1 MGIEKATHELTRK
14 SLELTVREDALSHT
28 TMGDFYWD
36 ACMQAEPRF
45 VHSLTEHEVPEAIQ
59 EPRES
64 ASYASALVLFDTKDE
79 PFAYQKD
86 NGIDTA
92 LAWRDAHY
100 KTENG
105 EVWIPAGAIFMATW
119 NGDYPSPATTF
130 NEEGIIAVHPKVAP
144 DFAYLRRLSTWSTA
158 DEIREAGAELG
169 VDAMPYADESIDGV
183 MGCTLEGFGERVR
196 GLLDDAKH
204 VTETDITKRAH

>member
-1 MGIEKATHELTRK
+1 
-14 SLELTVREDALSHT
+14 
-28 TMGDFYWD
+28 
-36 ACMQAEPRF
+36 
-45 VHSLTEHEVPEAIQ
+45 
-59 EPRES
+59 
-64 ASYASALVLFDTKDE
+64 
-79 PFAYQKD
+79 
-86 NGIDTA
+86 
-92 LAWRDAHY
+92 
-100 KTENG
+100 
-105 EVWIPAGAIFMATW
+105 MATW
-119 NGDYPSPATTF
+119 NGDYPSPAITF